1 MAYLTNYQYYNNSGN
16 VPTDANWGSYQYV
29 PLKDIVN
36 NFMLMYADDDS
47 TIGKVNRYTV
57 LFHAKRG
64 IQEITYDA
72 LRNIKVL
79 EFCMAECDNLKM
91 ILPPD
96 YVNYVRISVEKDG
109 ILFPL
114 HENQSINYA
123 SEYLRDNNC
132 DFLFDQDGEV
142 LEAENSQLDRN
153 RLNGLPQ
160 SQFLGEGARYG
171 QWGWNVDGE
180 WFFRYGVGG
189 AFYGLETSKAN
200 INDNFRIDKKSGVIN
215 FSSGVKDECIVIE
228 YVSDGMEN
236 GDDESVSINKL
247 AEGYLYAYIKAS
259 ILENRISAQEYVIRR
274 ANKDKMAKLR
284 NTKIRLSNI
293 HAGRLLMPL
302 RGRDKWIK

>member
-1 MAYLTNYQYYNNSGN
+1 MAYLTNYQYYANAGQD
-16 VPTDANWGSYQYV
+16 PQDKNWGSYQYV

-36 NFMLMYADDDS
+36 NFMLMYADDDT
-47 TIGKVNRYTV
+47 TIGNVKRYTV

-79 EFCMAECDNLKM
+79 ELKMYECDNLKM

-109 ILFPL
+109 VLYPL
-114 HENQSINYA
+114 HENSSINYA

-132 DFLFDQDGEV
+132 NFLFDADGEV
-142 LEAENSQLDRN
+142 LEAANSQLDRN
-153 RLNGLPQ
+153 RLDGLPR
-160 SQFLGEGARYG
+160 SQFLGAGPRYG
-171 QWGWNVDGE
+171 QWGWNIDGD
-180 WFFRYGVGG
+180 WIFGYGIGG
-189 AFYGLETSKAN
+189 AYGLETSEAN
-200 INDNFRIDKKSGVIN
+200 INDSFRIDKKAGVIN
-215 FSSGVKDECIVIE
+215 FSSGVKNEFIVIE

-236 GDDESVSINKL
+236 GDNDSVSINKL
-247 AEGYLYAYIKAS
+247 AEAYLYAYIKAA
-259 ILENRISAQEYVIRR
+259 ILENRVSAPEYVIRR

-284 NTKIRLSNI
+284 NAKIRLSNL